1 MHIYIQIHILFIDKA
16 FRESERF
23 QSLLVGL
30 DTGWKI
36 AGFVTSMVFSWEWEA
51 FSPFATPKVIW
62 NKENWFKLSFL
73 NQWTS
78 CSNDVFEPIS
88 STAKLLKS
96 MNCPLLVPGPYFRSL
111 SKKKWYLDNLRN
123 LLTGLLIIFWEE
135 RWGLGWICLVKAP

>member
-88 STAKLLKS
+88 STAKLLKI

-111 SKKKWYLDNLRN
+111 SKKSDIW
-123 LLTGLLIIFWEE
+123 IIWEISWQVYWLSFGRKDE
-135 RWGLGWICLVKAP
+135 ALAGFV